1 MPPLVRVDRLTRQFR
16 VTDREPGLRAALR
29 SIRHREFRTIDAAV
43 EVSFQ
48 VEPGE
53 IVGFLGPNGAG
64 KTTVLKCVA
73 GLLTPTSGTVEVL
86 GFTPSERRPEFLRRL
101 GFVMGQRWQ
110 LHPDLP
116 VSESFEIHRVTYE
129 LERSGYERM
138 RGELVDLL
146 ELDELIRQ
154 PARGLS
160 LGQRMRCEFA
170 AALLHEPEV
179 VLLDEPTL
187 GLDFEAQAQIRTFV
201 REYASRHSAAVLLTS
216 HYLADIDAL
225 SDRVLTISNGHI
237 TWRGTFPEL
246 RELTSGSKRITVR
259 LRDDET
265 LERLPA
271 ATIVERTGA
280 KVVLDVEASTLASTM
295 AELEGSLAVLGVDVS
310 EPPIEAT
317 LAALYERQ
325 GEGE

>member
-1 MPPLVRVDRLTRQFR
+1 MSPLVRVDRLTRQFR
-16 VTDREPGLRAALR
+16 VTDRDPGLRAALR
-29 SIRHREFRTIDAAV
+29 SIRNRRFRTIDAAV
-43 EVSFQ
+43 EVSFH

-73 GLLTPTSGTVEVL
+73 GLLTPTSGAVEVL

-129 LERSGYERM
+129 LERSNYERM
-138 RGELVDLL
+138 RAELVALL
-146 ELDELIRQ
+146 DLDELIRQ

-201 REYASRHSAAVLLTS
+201 REYATRHEAAVLLTS

-225 SDRVLTISNGHI
+225 SDRVLAISKGHI

-246 RELTSGSKRITVR
+246 RELTSGSKRLTVR
-259 LRDDET
+259 LRDDQAI
-265 LERLPA
+265 ERLPVGSL
-271 ATIVERTGA
+271 VERTEA
-280 KVVLDVEASTLASTM
+280 KVVLDVGASTLTSVID
-295 AELEGSLAVLGVDVS
+295 ELEGSDAVLGVDVS
-310 EPPIEAT
+310 EPPIEST
-317 LAALYERQ
+317 LAELYERD
-325 GEGE
+325 GDA